1 MIYNIEINLQDNMG
15 PMAIN
20 NDQLT
25 DNEGAFVVEDVDEEA
40 EFEDAEEKEVQ
51 PPPQQPP
58 PITFHFLQ

>member
-25 DNEGAFVVEDVDEEA
+25 DNEGAFVVKDVDEEA

-58 PITFHFLQ
+58 PIPFHFLQ